1 MSATTSSD
9 EDDSLLKELNKELE
23 NEFEDNQDDTDDNDQ
38 DFVLPDK
45 ESGNFNLSSA
55 STNSN
60 VSTQHKKKI
69 AFLFDSKLTAYLMM
83 GNLSPGLKTHAVTMF
98 EVGKLSD
105 ESMDSLVAELE
116 KVITIFFWYHLRNIG
131 KQEWGLQIYPNC
143 CTLSVL
149 IFTFNLKVQD
159 ADGEGEAARY
169 FSHAL
174 TLRDTIL
181 FLRHNDAFKESNLK
195 VGTSNNDSSKVDSGN
210 NNLCLGLDLIRCES
224 LQSLDPSTATR
235 LLNKN
240 YSLLVSMV
248 KFYLLY
254 CINHCRLKSFCP
266 F

>member
-1 MSATTSSD
+1 MLSWTITIYIPHGRLRILNHSILKHQTIWGDFFVVAHYAKFQQVYNIFVFYIYRYSHLNPSDVPAGTNVPLSKSQSNISNNIRGTTPTPKRNRSMSATTSSD

-116 KVITIFFWYHLRNIG
+116 KVITIFFGIILEILENKSGDYKYI
-131 KQEWGLQIYPNC
+131 QIVVP
-143 CTLSVL
+143 
-149 IFTFNLKVQD
+149 
-159 ADGEGEAARY
+159 
-169 FSHAL
+169 
-174 TLRDTIL
+174 
-181 FLRHNDAFKESNLK
+181 
-195 VGTSNNDSSKVDSGN
+195 
-210 NNLCLGLDLIRCES
+210 
-224 LQSLDPSTATR
+224 
-235 LLNKN
+235 
-240 YSLLVSMV
+240 
-248 KFYLLY
+248 
-254 CINHCRLKSFCP
+254 
-266 F
+266 